1 MASDKEHDD
10 VDLDELL
17 AESLKDFDKTPSA
30 SSAAETSVD
39 ATSTKSS
46 DEAPDPLDEALS
58 AEVARKAAEELDQAM
73 NMLAGE
79 NPDVFRRLEE
89 FAQGF
94 EASLLEQKGKSEGE
108 ESPVAGAAGAEGGG
122 EGGGSV
128 QDKMKKTLEQ
138 MQKDAKDIKNAEV
151 PPDSPGSPEEMF
163 KALSGMVL
171 GSDAPSEGADED
183 GSGIIPMMQQMMKN
197 LLSKDVLYPAIKD
210 IRDKYPDWL
219 KEKGGE
225 LPEDQLKNYKEQLNV
240 MNKVCAEFESEKA
253 DDDETVKNRRFNEIV
268 QLMQKMQEYGHPPS
282 DLIGGEV
289 PGLDFD
295 PTKLPGL
302 DGGKCAIM

>member
-1 MASDKEHDD
+1 MHTNLTFSLFTEF
-10 VDLDELL
+10 L
-17 AESLKDFDKTPSA
+17 ESLKDFDKTPSA

-138 MQKDAKDIKNAEV
+138 MQKDAKDIKVRMYRSWGLRLANSWSFISLPFV
-151 PPDSPGSPEEMF
+151 F
-163 KALSGMVL
+163 K
-171 GSDAPSEGADED
+171 
-183 GSGIIPMMQQMMKN
+183 IFYTIT
-197 LLSKDVLYPAIKD
+197 
-210 IRDKYPDWL
+210 
-219 KEKGGE
+219 
-225 LPEDQLKNYKEQLNV
+225 
-240 MNKVCAEFESEKA
+240 VCVF
-253 DDDETVKNRRFNEIV
+253 
-268 QLMQKMQEYGHPPS
+268 
-282 DLIGGEV
+282 LI
-289 PGLDFD
+289 
-295 PTKLPGL
+295 
-302 DGGKCAIM
+302 